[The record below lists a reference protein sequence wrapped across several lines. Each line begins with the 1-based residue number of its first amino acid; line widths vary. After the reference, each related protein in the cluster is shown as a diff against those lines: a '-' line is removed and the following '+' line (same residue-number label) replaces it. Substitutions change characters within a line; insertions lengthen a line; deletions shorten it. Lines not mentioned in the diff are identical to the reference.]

1 MVELKDRLTKDAD
14 TLLLDELM
22 RLTDAQ
28 FDEVMKQLMIE
39 LRVEPRKVRN
49 KSTYYFAEVV
59 STKDQNREIMFVN
72 KSTGLIGQADVEKL
86 ATYSEKI
93 RAPRSTLINLGDIS
107 SDADKEGRRRSVRL
121 IRGSELASLIR
132 KSGLEDLVL
141 KEFAQ
146 DTVAARPAAPA
157 VSVERQTLTGEELM
171 QAGDLVR
178 ALEQF
183 DIAIASDPRSE
194 AAWRLK
200 GSVLEQLGYHAK
212 ALECFARA
220 LEINPKSAELWYAI
234 GAAMYSVGRYE
245 DEVQAYD
252 KALQLNPNLEKA
264 WAGRGATLLKLRRYP
279 EALSSFDKLLKLNP
293 RLVKA
298 HTNRGLALKN
308 LNRPQDA
315 LNAFDAAI
323 SLDMD
328 FAEAWSNKGSLL
340 IQMNRH
346 NEALVCFN
354 RLIALRPEMSQAWK
368 TKGELEIR
376 LGKRPEA
383 IASFEKALELDP
395 SDSELLKTLEIEK
408 AKISSEQ
415 GDLRTKISSLFS
427 GAGVKMKPEPIAWEE
442 PKEEVRKPVAVE
454 EKPAP
459 AEPAMVAAIESAEKP
474 FEAAPPAPAPEPAVA
489 ESPAG
494 LPAVPEELLVLEP
507 EGIGEPLV
515 GVAEEVFGDA
525 AELMLLMR
533 RPEMA
538 LDEIEKGLRLEP
550 LSIRM
555 MLLKG
560 TALYQINKKEDAM
573 KAFVRATELD
583 QGNEEGVYSIE
594 YILSSNGKYTEAEE
608 ALDPLLGGNR
618 WAPEILAAMD
628 SAAAGKMKKV
638 DEHME
643 VAISLTPSAMA
654 WNFKGLLDLD
664 QGDFEKAIH
673 AFEMAKEL
681 EEVFSDPSNNTGV
694 AYFKLGS
701 IDDSSNWYDQ
711 AISTHPRN
719 WIAWTNRGVLLA
731 SQDRQKEAL
740 ACFDQALLLEKS
752 PLVLLNKGFALLSTD
767 ALDEAIKTFDA
778 SLALKETAE
787 GFNDKG
793 IVLTRM
799 KNYNDAIENFKK
811 ALALSPKFDDAQENL
826 DRYEPMVAK
835 GKRGKE
841 RKTEAAIE
849 LPFGTTDKIWKEL
862 GPLDEH
868 ILIKKKKPE
877 LSEICEALGLS
888 PEGIKKELVDRIL
901 TAYLGHKLDEE
912 LDEEDEKET

>member
-1 MVELKDRLTKDAD
+1 VVELKDRLAKDAD

-22 RLTDAQ
+22 RLSDAQ

-49 KSTYYFAEVV
+49 KPTYYFAEVV

-72 KSTGLIGQADVEKL
+72 KGTGMIGQSDVEKL

-121 IRGSELASLIR
+121 IRGAELASLIR

-141 KEFAQ
+141 KEFARE
-146 DTVAARPAAPA
+146 TVAAKPAGPA
-157 VSVERQTLTGEELM
+157 ISIERQTITGEELM

-178 ALEQF
+178 ALEYF
-183 DIAIASDPRSE
+183 DRAIAADPGSE
-194 AAWRLK
+194 PAWRLK

-220 LEINPKSAELWYAI
+220 LEINPKGAEIWYAI
-234 GAAMYSVGRYE
+234 GSAMYSVGRYE

-252 KALQLNPNLEKA
+252 KALQFDPNMEKA

-279 EALSSFDKLLKLNP
+279 EALSSFDKLVKINP

-308 LNRPQDA
+308 LNRLQDA
-315 LNAFDAAI
+315 LGAFDAAI
-323 SLDMD
+323 SLDAD

-340 IQMNRH
+340 IQMGRH
-346 NEALVCFN
+346 SEALVCFD
-354 RLIALRPEMSQAWK
+354 RLVTLRPEMSQAWK
-368 TKGELEIR
+368 TRGELESR
-376 LGKRPEA
+376 LGKRSEA

-395 SDSELLKTLEIEK
+395 TDADLLKTIDAEK
-408 AKISSEQ
+408 AKVQLEQ
-415 GDLRTKISSLFS
+415 ADLRTKISSLFG

-442 PKEEVRKPVAVE
+442 PKEEVQ
-454 EKPAP
+454 KPAAKEERP
-459 AEPAMVAAIESAEKP
+459 VQAEPIVEAAIESVEVAPEVTEPAPGPKEMPAEL
-474 FEAAPPAPAPEPAVA
+474 PPAP
-489 ESPAG
+489 
-494 LPAVPEELLVLEP
+494 EEGLVLEP

-525 AELMLLMR
+525 AELMLLMK

-560 TALYQINKKEDAM
+560 IALFQINKKDDAK

-583 QGNEEGVYSIE
+583 QGNEEGIYSIE
-594 YILSSNGKYTEAEE
+594 YLLNSDGKHIEAEE
-608 ALDPLLGGNR
+608 ALEPLLGGNR

-628 SAAAGKMKKV
+628 CAAAGKMKKV
-638 DEHME
+638 EEHME

-654 WNFKGLLDLD
+654 WNYKGLLDLD
-664 QGDFEKAIH
+664 QGDFEKAIR
-673 AFEMAKEL
+673 AFERAKEL

-767 ALDEAIKTFDA
+767 ALDEALQAFDA

-787 GFNDKG
+787 GHNDRG
-793 IVLTRM
+793 IAMARM
-799 KNYNDAIENFKK
+799 KRFSDAVDDFNH
-811 ALALSPKFDDAQENL
+811 ALRLSPKFEDAQENL
-826 DRYEPMVAK
+826 DRYEPMIVK
-835 GKRGKE
+835 GKKEKE
-841 RKTEAAIE
+841 RPTERAIE
-849 LPFGTTDKIWKEL
+849 LPLGTSDKIWKEL
-862 GPLDEH
+862 GPLDH
-868 ILIKKKKPE
+868 NILIKKKKPE
-877 LSEICEALGLS
+877 LSEICEALGL
-888 PEGIKKELVDRIL
+888 PTDGLKKELVERIL
-901 TAYLGHKLDEE
+901 SAYLAHKLDEE
-912 LDEEDEKET
+912 LDK

>member
-1 MVELKDRLTKDAD
+1 MVDLKDRLAKDAD

-22 RLTDAQ
+22 HLTDAQ

-72 KSTGLIGQADVEKL
+72 KGTGMIGQADVEKL

-107 SDADKEGRRRSVRL
+107 SEADKEGRRRSVRL
-121 IRGSELASLIR
+121 IRGTELASLIR

-146 DTVAARPAAPA
+146 DAVSAQPVAPVVPAA
-157 VSVERQTLTGEELM
+157 SIERQTLTGEELM

-178 ALEQF
+178 ALEYF
-183 DIAIASDPRSE
+183 DRAIAVDPESE

-252 KALQLNPNLEKA
+252 KALQLDPNLEKA

-279 EALSSFDKLLKLNP
+279 EALSSFDRLLKINP

-308 LNRPQDA
+308 LNRMQDA

-340 IQMNRH
+340 IQTGRLS
-346 NEALVCFN
+346 EALVCFAH
-354 RLIALRPEMSQAWK
+354 LVVLRPEMSQAWK
-368 TKGELEIR
+368 TKGELESR
-376 LGKRPEA
+376 LGKRSEA

-395 SDSELLKTLEIEK
+395 TDSELLKTIEAEK
-408 AKISSEQ
+408 AKIHAEQ
-415 GDLRTKISSLFS
+415 ADLRMKISSLFS
-427 GAGVKMKPEPIAWEE
+427 GAGVKLKPEPIVWEE
-442 PKEEVRKPVAVE
+442 PKEEIRKAVARE
-454 EKPAP
+454 EKPVP
-459 AEPAMVAAIESAEKP
+459 TEPALEAAIESAEASP
-474 FEAAPPAPAPEPAVA
+474 EVAGPGPAGTPAGMPAAP
-489 ESPAG
+489 
-494 LPAVPEELLVLEP
+494 EEGLVLEP

-525 AELMLLMR
+525 AELMLLMK

-560 TALYQINKKEDAM
+560 IALYQVNKKDEAI

-583 QGNEEGVYSIE
+583 QGNEEGIYSIE
-594 YILSSNGKYTEAEE
+594 YLLSSDGKYIEAEE
-608 ALDPLLGGNR
+608 ALEPLLGGNR

-628 SAAAGKMKKV
+628 SAAAGKMKRV
-638 DEHME
+638 EEHME
-643 VAISLTPSAMA
+643 VAISLSPSAMA
-654 WNFKGLLDLD
+654 WNYKGLLDLD
-664 QGDFEKAIH
+664 QGDFEKAVH
-673 AFEMAKEL
+673 AFERAKEL

-701 IDDSSNWYDQ
+701 IDDASNWYDQ

-740 ACFDQALLLEKS
+740 ACFDQALMLEKS
-752 PLVLLNKGFALLSTD
+752 PQVLLNKGFALLSTD
-767 ALDEAIKTFDA
+767 ALDDAMQAFDA
-778 SLALKETAE
+778 SLTIKETAE
-787 GFNDKG
+787 GYNDKG
-793 IVLTRM
+793 IALARM
-799 KNYNDAIENFKK
+799 NRFNDAVEYFKK
-811 ALALSPKFDDAQENL
+811 ALRLSPKFEDAQENL
-826 DRYEPMVAK
+826 DRYEPMMDK
-835 GKRGKE
+835 GKKGKE
-841 RKTEAAIE
+841 RKVERAIE
-849 LPFGTTDKIWKEL
+849 LPFGTSDKIWKEL

-868 ILIKKKKPE
+868 VLNKKKKPE

-901 TAYLGHKLDEE
+901 SAYLGHKLDEE
-912 LDEEDEKET
+912 LDDG

>member
-1 MVELKDRLTKDAD
+1 MGQVVELKDRLAKDAD

-72 KSTGLIGQADVEKL
+72 KGTGMIGQADVEKL

-121 IRGSELASLIR
+121 IRGTELAALIR
-132 KSGLEDLVL
+132 KSGLEDLIL

-146 DTVAARPAAPA
+146 DAVAAQPAGPP
-157 VSVERQTLTGEELM
+157 VSIERQTLTGEELM

-178 ALEQF
+178 ALEHF
-183 DIAIASDPRSE
+183 DRAIAVDPGSE

-252 KALQLNPNLEKA
+252 KALLFDPNLEKA

-279 EALSSFDKLLKLNP
+279 EALSSFDKLLKINP

-308 LNRPQDA
+308 LNRTQDA

-340 IQMNRH
+340 IQAGRLS
-346 NEALVCFN
+346 EALICFN
-354 RLIALRPEMSQAWK
+354 RLTILRPEMGQAWK
-368 TKGELEIR
+368 TKGELESR

-383 IASFEKALELDP
+383 IASFERALELDP
-395 SDSELLKTLEIEK
+395 TDSELLKTIEAEK
-408 AKISSEQ
+408 ARIHAEQ
-415 GDLRTKISSLFS
+415 ADLRTKISSLFS
-427 GAGVKMKPEPIAWEE
+427 GAGVKVKPEPIAWEE
-442 PKEEVRKPVAVE
+442 PKEEIRKAVARE
-454 EKPAP
+454 EKPVP
-459 AEPAMVAAIESAEKP
+459 TEPVVEAAIASAE
-474 FEAAPPAPAPEPAVA
+474 APTEVAGPEPRPEEA
-489 ESPAG
+489 PAG
-494 LPAVPEELLVLEP
+494 LPAAPEAELILEP

-525 AELMLLMR
+525 AELMLLMK

-560 TALYQINKKEDAM
+560 IALYQVNKKDDAM

-583 QGNEEGVYSIE
+583 QGNEEGIYSIE
-594 YILSSNGKYTEAEE
+594 YILSSDGKHIDAEE
-608 ALDPLLGGNR
+608 ALEPLLGGNR

-638 DEHME
+638 EEHME

-673 AFEMAKEL
+673 AFERAKEL

-740 ACFDQALLLEKS
+740 ACFDQALMLEKS
-752 PLVLLNKGFALLSTD
+752 PQVLLNRGFALLSTD
-767 ALDEAIKTFDA
+767 ALDDAMQAFDA
-778 SLALKETAE
+778 SLAIKETAE
-787 GFNDKG
+787 GYNDKG
-793 IVLTRM
+793 IALARM
-799 KNYNDAIENFKK
+799 KRFNDAVENFKK
-811 ALALSPKFDDAQENL
+811 ALRLSPKFEDAQENL
-826 DRYEPMVAK
+826 DRYEPMIAK
-835 GKRGKE
+835 GKKGKGRKVE
-841 RKTEAAIE
+841 RAIE

-868 ILIKKKKPE
+868 VLNKKKKPE

-901 TAYLGHKLDEE
+901 SAYLGHKLDEE
-912 LDEEDEKET
+912 LDEG

>member
-1 MVELKDRLTKDAD
+1 VVELNSRLAKDAD

-22 RLTDAQ
+22 HLTDAQ

-39 LRVEPRKVRN
+39 LRLEPRKVRN

-72 KSTGLIGQADVEKL
+72 KGTGMIGLADVEKL

-93 RAPRSTLINLGDIS
+93 RASRSTLINIGDIS
-107 SDADKEGRRRSVRL
+107 SDADKEGRRRSVHL
-121 IRGSELASLIR
+121 IRGTELASLIR

-141 KEFAQ
+141 KEFAE
-146 DTVAARPAAPA
+146 DAVAAQPAGPA

-178 ALEQF
+178 ALEHF
-183 DIAIASDPRSE
+183 ERAIAADPGSE

-200 GSVLEQLGYHAK
+200 GSALEQLGYHAK

-234 GAAMYSVGRYE
+234 GAAMYSIGRYE

-252 KALQLNPNLEKA
+252 KALQSDPNMEKA

-279 EALSSFDKLLKLNP
+279 EALSSFDKLLKINP

-308 LNRPQDA
+308 LSRAPDA

-340 IQMNRH
+340 IQEGRLS
-346 NEALVCFN
+346 EALICFA
-354 RLIALRPEMSQAWK
+354 RLVILRPDMSQAWK
-368 TKGELEIR
+368 TKGELESK

-383 IASFEKALELDP
+383 IASFEKAIELDP
-395 SDSELLKTLEIEK
+395 TDSELLKTIEAEK
-408 AKISSEQ
+408 ARILAEQ
-415 GDLRTKISSLFS
+415 ADLRTKISSLFS
-427 GAGVKMKPEPIAWEE
+427 GAGVKVKPEPIAWEE
-442 PKEEVRKPVAVE
+442 PKEEIRKAIAKE
-454 EKPAP
+454 EKPVP
-459 AEPAMVAAIESAEKP
+459 AEPAVEVAIESAEAPSEIAGPEPKP
-474 FEAAPPAPAPEPAVA
+474 EEAPTVLPAAPED
-489 ESPAG
+489 
-494 LPAVPEELLVLEP
+494 LILEP
-507 EGIGEPLV
+507 EGIDEPLV

-525 AELMLLMR
+525 AELMLLMK

-560 TALYQINKKEDAM
+560 IALYQVNKKDDAM

-583 QGNEEGVYSIE
+583 QGNEEGIYSIE
-594 YILSSNGKYTEAEE
+594 YILSSDGKYIDAEE
-608 ALDPLLGGNR
+608 ALEPLLGGNR

-638 DEHME
+638 EEHIE

-673 AFEMAKEL
+673 AFERAKEL

-711 AISTHPRN
+711 AISKHPRN
-719 WIAWTNRGVLLA
+719 WIAWANRGALLV

-740 ACFDQALLLEKS
+740 ACFDQALMLEKS
-752 PLVLLNKGFALLSTD
+752 PQVLLNKGFALLSTD
-767 ALDEAIKTFDA
+767 ALDDAMQAFDA
-778 SLALKETAE
+778 SLAIKETAE
-787 GFNDKG
+787 GYNDKG
-793 IVLTRM
+793 IALARM
-799 KNYNDAIENFKK
+799 NRFGGAVENFNK
-811 ALALSPKFDDAQENL
+811 ALHLSPKFDDAQENL
-826 DRYEPMVAK
+826 DRYEPMIIK
-835 GKRGKE
+835 GKKGKGRKFE
-841 RKTEAAIE
+841 RAIE

-862 GPLDEH
+862 GPLDERV
-868 ILIKKKKPE
+868 LNKKKKPE

-888 PEGIKKELVDRIL
+888 QEGIKKELVDRIL
-901 TAYLGHKLDEE
+901 SAYLGHKLDEE
-912 LDEEDEKET
+912 LDEG

>member
-1 MVELKDRLTKDAD
+1 VVDLKDRLAKDAD
-14 TLLLDELM
+14 VLLLDELM
-22 RLTDAQ
+22 RLTDPQ

-72 KSTGLIGQADVEKL
+72 KSTGIIGQADVEKL

-107 SDADKEGRRRSVRL
+107 SDADREGRRRSVRL
-121 IRGSELASLIR
+121 IRGTELASLIR

-146 DTVAARPAAPA
+146 GAVTPQPAGPV
-157 VSVERQTLTGEELM
+157 VSIERQTLDGEELM

-178 ALEQF
+178 ALEHF
-183 DIAIASDPRSE
+183 DRVIAADPGSE
-194 AAWRLK
+194 TAWRLK
-200 GSVLEQLGYHAK
+200 GSVLEQLGHHAK

-252 KALQLNPNLEKA
+252 KALQFDPNMEKA
-264 WAGRGATLLKLRRYP
+264 WAGRGATLLKLRRFP
-279 EALSSFDKLLKLNP
+279 EALSSFDRLLKINP

-308 LNRPQDA
+308 LNRAQEA
-315 LNAFDAAI
+315 LSAFDAAI

-340 IQMNRH
+340 IQTGALS
-346 NEALVCFN
+346 EALVCFSH
-354 RLIALRPEMSQAWK
+354 LVVLRPEMSQAWK
-368 TKGELEIR
+368 TKGELESR

-383 IASFEKALELDP
+383 IASFERALELDP
-395 SDSELLKTLEIEK
+395 TDSDLLRTVEAEK
-408 AKISSEQ
+408 AKIHAEQ
-415 GDLRTKISSLFS
+415 ADLRSKISSLFS
-427 GAGVKMKPEPIAWEE
+427 GTGTKLKPEPIAWEE
-442 PKEEVRKPVAVE
+442 PKEEIRKAVAKE
-454 EKPAP
+454 EKSVPAAP
-459 AEPAMVAAIESAEKP
+459 VIEAAIESAE
-474 FEAAPPAPAPEPAVA
+474 APSEIARPEPAHT
-489 ESPAG
+489 ETTAG
-494 LPAVPEELLVLEP
+494 LPAVPEEELVLEP

-525 AELMLLMR
+525 AELMILMK
-533 RPEMA
+533 RPEQA

-560 TALYQINKKEDAM
+560 IALFQVKKKEEAK

-583 QGNEEGVYSIE
+583 QGNEEGIYSIE
-594 YILSSNGKYTEAEE
+594 HILSSDGKYIEAEE
-608 ALDPLLGGNR
+608 TLEPLLGGTR

-638 DEHME
+638 EEHME
-643 VAISLTPSAMA
+643 VAISLSPSAMA
-654 WNFKGLLDLD
+654 WNYKGLLDLD
-664 QGDFEKAIH
+664 QGDFEKAIQ
-673 AFEMAKEL
+673 AFERAKEL

-719 WIAWTNRGVLLA
+719 WIAWANRGVLLA

-740 ACFDQALLLEKS
+740 ACFDQALMLEKS

-767 ALDEAIKTFDA
+767 ALDDALKVFDA
-778 SLALKETAE
+778 SLAIKETAE

-793 IVLTRM
+793 ITLARM
-799 KNYNDAIENFKK
+799 KRFNDAVAQFYK
-811 ALALSPKFDDAQENL
+811 ALHLSPKFEDAQENL
-826 DRYEPMVAK
+826 DRYEPMITK
-835 GKRGKE
+835 GKKGKE
-841 RKTEAAIE
+841 QKVERAIE
-849 LPFGTTDKIWKEL
+849 LPFGTIDKIWKEL

-868 ILIKKKKPE
+868 VLNKKKKPE

-901 TAYLGHKLDEE
+901 SAYLGHKLDEE
-912 LDEEDEKET
+912 LDEG